1 MWRVVNVVLTM
12 MAGLVLAAC
21 STTPAPPPAPPA
33 ETPIPKPPP
42 PRPEPPRPEPPR
54 PRPAPSAASPESLN
68 GLSRDEAHALLG
80 RPASE
85 TARAMGTVWRYR
97 RGECAL
103 SLVFYPEVETNVER
117 VLIYEFE
124 GGKDADT
131 CFKRLRDAGGRN
143 GK

>member
-1 MWRVVNVVLTM
+1 M
-12 MAGLVLAAC
+12 MGLSSC
-21 STTPAPPPAPPA
+21 STPPVPPL

-42 PRPEPPRPEPPR
+42 PRPEPPRFR
-54 PRPAPSAASPESLN
+54 PTPAPATPESLT
-68 GLSRDEAHALLG
+68 GLSRDEARALLG

-97 RGECAL
+97 RGDCAL

-117 VLIYEFE
+117 VLSYEFE
-124 GGKDADT
+124 GREEAGA
-131 CFKRLRDAGGRN
+131 CFRRLRDAGGRN